1 MPASRRQVLTASA
14 LALLAGCLDDGTPTE
29 DDDDET
35 STSDENGTDDN
46 PSEGTPTEPQYNE
59 YMSIEALII
68 EDLPSSIDP
77 VPSDDERVDGVGLF
91 ADLFERLADEEYERG
106 TVYTADY
113 GQFESISTDD
123 IRSDSDKG
131 EATREAYESLSE
143 HTAEGLPTSP
153 YLEHQEEVLSIRLR
167 VIQEE

>member
-1 MPASRRQVLTASA
+1 MTAGRRQVLSASA

-29 DDDDET
+29 DDDDEM
-35 STSDENGTDDN
+35 STFDENGTDDN
-46 PSEGTPTEPQYNE
+46 QSEETPTEPQYNE

-68 EDLPSSIDP
+68 EDIPSSIDP

-106 TVYTADY
+106 TVHTADY
-113 GQFESISTDD
+113 GEFESISTDD
-123 IRSDSDKG
+123 ISPDSDEG
-131 EATREAYESLSE
+131 EATKEAYESLPE
-143 HTAEGLPTSP
+143 QTAEGLPTSP
-153 YLEHQEEVLSIRLR
+153 YLKHQGEVVSVRLR